1 MITAEFNIKLENP
14 KQAYEALKPDLENT
28 DRFKVKVLPK
38 KGELYIQIEAKDL
51 TAARAAI
58 NSYLRLINTVKEIEE
73 VE

>member
-1 MITAEFNIKLENP
+1 MIKADLKIKLENP

-28 DRFKVKVLPK
+28 ERFKVKVSPR

-58 NSYLRLINTVKEIEE
+58 NSYLRLINTVKEVDEID
-73 VE
+73 

>member
-1 MITAEFNIKLENP
+1 MIKAEFSIQLKSP
-14 KQAYEALKPDLENT
+14 KEAYEALKLDLENT
-28 DRFKVKVLPK
+28 DRFKVKVEPRK
-38 KGELYIQIEAKDL
+38 NELYIQIEAKDL